1 MQLPNLCN
9 PRAYVPL
16 LRSLPSWVPTCQS
29 ALAGRLKRIP
39 MKWITNEFAFSFAPE
54 GWNYFRALVAE
65 YDRDDNLA
73 LENSTF
79 FRFFQHE
86 QVKSMRYL
94 NDVLFLHDP
103 DRRSRAEGFKFY
115 LGTYP
120 WGDHVGG
127 GPWGYYY
134 DQVEKK
140 TTRDLYGYRCN
151 LWYQPGDRRPLE
163 MEWTKTIGLYQSL
176 KSRYR
181 PLLAGDLPEVT
192 LLLRRNGEM
201 RAVRYNGQHRLA
213 VLSHLGYRKVTAL
226 VPSVCSITESLASWP
241 TVSPLPKV
249 IHEHEVVVREDE
261 VAKWH
266 YVKEGLCT
274 RDQALEI
281 FHAFFDLNGRERIT
295 HLGLPTVY

>member
-16 LRSLPSWVPTCQS
+16 LRSLPSLVPTCQS

-103 DRRSRAEGFKFY
+103 DRRSRAEGFK
-115 LGTYP
+115 
-120 WGDHVGG
+120 
-127 GPWGYYY
+127 
-134 DQVEKK
+134 
-140 TTRDLYGYRCN
+140 
-151 LWYQPGDRRPLE
+151 
-163 MEWTKTIGLYQSL
+163 
-176 KSRYR
+176 
-181 PLLAGDLPEVT
+181 
-192 LLLRRNGEM
+192 
-201 RAVRYNGQHRLA
+201 
-213 VLSHLGYRKVTAL
+213 
-226 VPSVCSITESLASWP
+226 
-241 TVSPLPKV
+241 
-249 IHEHEVVVREDE
+249 
-261 VAKWH
+261 
-266 YVKEGLCT
+266 
-274 RDQALEI
+274 
-281 FHAFFDLNGRERIT
+281 
-295 HLGLPTVY
+295 